1 MPLQEARTRFKLVY
15 FDLKTDESIIEAVP
29 ISGRTHQI
37 RVHLA
42 WLGFPIVNDP
52 VYNAA
57 ALEALKKADGI
68 AKPTAAASDSAAV
81 AKTAVPDADMDVRRW
96 CVSCTRG
103 IEAEFNVMQR
113 MSDGIFLHSYK
124 YQGPQTAS
132 GAPSWEFTTPLPAW
146 ATIPS

>member
-1 MPLQEARTRFKLVY
+1 
-15 FDLKTDESIIEAVP
+15 
-29 ISGRTHQI
+29 
-37 RVHLA
+37 VHLA

-57 ALEALKKADGI
+57 ALEALKKADVI
-68 AKPTAAASDSAAV
+68 TKPTAAASDSAAV
-81 AKTAVPDADMDVRRW
+81 AAMDVNDVRRW

-124 YQGPQTAS
+124 YQGPKTAS